1 MKPFPKVLNF
11 PPASTAGDWWRDQII
26 AGNSQDIL
34 RALPAESIHLAITSP
49 PYNVGLEY
57 DGHHDQ
63 MPYETYLAWLL
74 PFWKEIHRVLVP
86 GGRFTLNICPTSIK
100 DFKPVHYDMA
110 AQLRGLGFIMR
121 TEILWYKQTMRRR
134 TAWGSFR
141 RPSNPHIIPSW
152 EYVLV
157 FSKGQWDLPGDKT
170 QADITSEE
178 FIKFSD
184 GFWQIHP
191 ETMGRQPFLK
201 SLYPP
206 KNKLK
211 AESRKLKADSHPA
224 PFPEE
229 LIYRLIKFYSYK
241 GNVVLDPF
249 GGTGTVATVAARTGR
264 HYVHLDLSAKY
275 CAISAERVADELR
288 QMRLDEIK
296 PTSAPPAPT
305 ATAEQPPR
313 RKRGRPRKNVSS
325 AGL

>member
-1 MKPFPKVLNF
+1 MQVLTF
-11 PPASTAGDWWRDQII
+11 PPLSTEGDWWTDRII
-26 AGNSQDIL
+26 CGDAKAIL
-34 RALPAESIHLAITSP
+34 QAMPDECVHLAITSP

-57 DGHHDQ
+57 DAHHDK
-63 MPYETYLAWLL
+63 MPYDEYLAWLM
-74 PFWKEIHRVLVP
+74 PFWKELKRVLVP
-86 GGRFTLNICPTSIK
+86 GGRFALNIAPTSIK
-100 DFKPVHYDMA
+100 DFKPIHYDMA
-110 AQLRGLGFIMR
+110 AQLRSLGLIMR

-157 FSKGQWDLPGDKT
+157 FSKGQWDMPGNKAD
-170 QADITSEE
+170 ADITSKE

-184 GFWQIHP
+184 GFWHIHP

-206 KNKLK
+206 RRGHK
-211 AESRKLKADSHPA
+211 APKAKEGHPA

-249 GGTGTVATVAARTGR
+249 AGTGTVAVVAAQTGR
-264 HYVHLDLSAKY
+264 HFVHLDLSKKY
-275 CAISAERVADELR
+275 CEIAAERVAAEMR
-288 QMRLDEIK
+288 QMRLDEV
-296 PTSAPPAPT
+296 PVPAPIQ
-305 ATAEQPPR
+305 QPAPKG
-313 RKRGRPRKNVSS
+313 KRARHPP
-325 AGL
+325 L